1 MYSTNNTYK
10 AMDLTANI
18 VGIGFIITALI
29 LSITIL
35 LLALVSSHKNDYP
48 MTTVVVDVSQATDR
62 VTVKDTNGN
71 LWQFDGAED
80 WSVGDIASCIVNN
93 NRTEEIADDEII
105 KVRYN
110 GTMEDFN

>member
-1 MYSTNNTYK
+1 MKRIDNTYK

-29 LSITIL
+29 LSIAIL

-48 MTTVVVDVSQATDR
+48 LTALVVDVSQATDK
-62 VTVKDTNGN
+62 VTVKDVNGN

-80 WSVGDIASCIVNN
+80 WLVGDIVSCIVDN
-93 NRTEEIADDEII
+93 NRTEEIADDKIV

-110 GTMEDFN
+110 GTIEDFN

>member
-18 VGIGFIITALI
+18 IGIGFIITALI
-29 LSITIL
+29 LSIAIL

-48 MTTVVVDVSQATDR
+48 MTTVVVDVSQTTDR

-71 LWQFDGAED
+71 FDGAED

-93 NRTEEIADDEII
+93 NRTEEIADDEIV